1 MNPEKKKRN
10 LSSAGR
16 RLSSPKLNKAA
27 GLLDIAE
34 KDLKKFEKTRNFAL
48 FTRTCIKGWA
58 AFNLLL
64 EQKAGR
70 KLKVR
75 ERRPAAKQL
84 GLHHEYISAQLLY
97 LIRKG
102 SIAYWD
108 EQGLLED
115 AREGM
120 EAIRK
125 VVKVR

>member
-1 MNPEKKKRN
+1 MAHKKERKNPLAASRK
-10 LSSAGR
+10 LP
-16 RLSSPKLNKAA
+16 SPKLNKAA

-34 KDLKKFEKTRNFAL
+34 KDIKKFEKTMNFAL
-48 FTRTCIKGWA
+48 FTRACINGWA
-58 AFNLLL
+58 AFKLLL
-64 EQKAGR
+64 EHKAGR

-84 GLHHEYISAQLLY
+84 GLHHKYDSAKLLH
-97 LIRKG
+97 LIRNG

-108 EQGLLED
+108 EKGLLED
-115 AREGM
+115 VREKI